1 MSFIHDR
8 RGQSVVIGTVILFG
22 FLIVALAVYQAQV
35 VPQENAQVE
44 FEHSQEVE
52 NDVNDLRNAILRAG
66 STGSAQSQR
75 VRLGTRYPQ
84 RTFFVNPPPATG
96 QLSTTDPEPI
106 QFENAEIDDGAH
118 ENVGLFWDT
127 SPEFQTRSI
136 QYTPDYNEFREAPTL
151 TYEHSVVAAEFDDE
165 VLFRSG
171 QSTLRE
177 NRISLTT
184 VSGEVSENGVEAR
197 SVDVDP
203 ISQGTRG
210 VPITGDDIEIVLPTA
225 IGNEDRAAE
234 RWAQRLPDDADVVAG
249 TGTITLRLPDSD
261 DPYRLRLSNVSVDGT
276 GDTEPAYIV
285 PVGPETV
292 APNGEIGVEVRD
304 EYNNPVAGADVTI
317 DGDDGFT
324 TDDDGRVFTTV
335 GAEDTVVR
343 LGTPEGPDAD
353 DRPDYESVQFEVRS
367 EAEETRTFRTEWT
380 TSEPATVAAGGSRD
394 LTVRTTDRETGDPIV
409 DSTVDA
415 SYAVVD
421 AEGDGPDTI
430 EADERTDPD
439 GRTTVEFDAS
449 NAEEGDQFRV
459 YASSGDD
466 VDRLLVDVIEP
477 DALGFNQ
484 VTASDLDA
492 NTDGQTQ
499 EFTFQV
505 SGDLPEGETV
515 DIDLD
520 DAQQRGDGGGQNF
533 QVDYRSATG
542 SSDDGDV
549 TVSATNTEANVEFTS
564 PEGGVEDG
572 ETAVITVENVAT
584 GPNGQQTDPYT
595 VTFTRNDSGASE
607 ETTFEVD

>member
-1 MSFIHDR
+1 MSLIHDR
-8 RGQSVVIGTVILFG
+8 RGQSVVIGAVVLFG
-22 FLIVALAVYQAQV
+22 FLIVALAVYQAFG
-35 VPQENAQVE
+35 VPAQNAE
-44 FEHSQEVE
+44 IEVDHNE
-52 NDVNDLRNAILRAG
+52 DLQSDMTDLRNTLLDTRTRTDLDRTAAHRSVQI
-66 STGSAQSQR
+66 
-75 VRLGTRYPQ
+75 RLGTRYPS
-84 RTFFVNPPPATG
+84 RILTVNPPPATG
-96 QLSTTDPEPI
+96 TLQSQDDVPNLTLDSARLADSRYTNVDPVLD
-106 QFENAEIDDGAH
+106 QSH
-118 ENVGLFWDT
+118 ET
-127 SPEFQTRSI
+127 SLLT
-136 QYTPDYNEFREAPTL
+136 YTPGYNEYREAPRTTFEHSLLYNQFEGANLTL
-151 TYEHSVVAAEFDDE
+151 TGQRTVDGDARELDIVVYDGDVNEQ
-165 VLFRSG
+165 G
-171 QSTLRE
+171 LR
-177 NRISLTT
+177 TT
-184 VSGEVSENGVEAR
+184 VDPATLDGP
-197 SVDVDP
+197 SV
-203 ISQGTRG
+203 R
-210 VPITGDDIEIVLPTA
+210 VPIE
-225 IGNEDRAAE
+225 
-234 RWAQRLPDDADVVAG
+234 
-249 TGTITLRLPDSD
+249 
-261 DPYRLRLSNVSVDGT
+261 
-276 GDTEPAYIV
+276 
-285 PVGPETV
+285 
-292 APNGEIGVEVRD
+292 
-304 EYNNPVAGADVTI
+304 
-317 DGDDGFT
+317 GDDGNIT
-324 TDDDGRVFTTV
+324 LTLPTESPEVWEEVIDDEQNAEVIDSDSDTVTIELDDGDVWDLRMTRVGV
-335 GAEDTVVR
+335 DGGE
-343 LGTPEGPDAD
+343 AD
-353 DRPDYESVQFEVRS
+353 DLFSNVEAPDED
-367 EAEETRTFRTEWT
+367 ETDELNRTFRTEWT

-430 EADERTDPD
+430 EADGRTDPD
-439 GRTTVEFDAS
+439 GQTTVEFDAS

-520 DAQQRGDGGGQNF
+520 DAQQRGGGGRNF

-584 GPNGQQTDPYT
+584 GPNGQQNDPYT

>member
-22 FLIVALAVYQAQV
+22 FLVVALAVYQAQV

-96 QLSTTDPEPI
+96 QLSTTDPGTIE
-106 QFENAEIDDGAH
+106 FENAEIGDGAH

-151 TYEHSVVAAEFDDE
+151 TYEHSVVAAGFDDE

-171 QSTLRE
+171 QSILRE

-210 VPITGDDIEIVLPTA
+210 IPITGDDIEIVLPTA

-249 TGTITLRLPDSD
+249 TGTITLTLPDSD
-261 DPYRLRLSNVSVDGT
+261 DPYRLRLSNVSIDGT
-276 GDTEPAYIV
+276 GDAVPAYIV
-285 PVGPETV
+285 PVGSETV

-304 EYNNPVAGADVTI
+304 EYNNPVADADVTI
-317 DGDDGFT
+317 DGDDFI
-324 TDDDGRVFTTV
+324 TDDDGRVFTTI
-335 GAEDTVVR
+335 GSDGVVAR
-343 LGTPEGPDAD
+343 IGTEE
-353 DRPDYESVQFEVRS
+353 DYESVQFEVRS
-367 EAEETRTFRTEWT
+367 EAEETRTFRTEWIE
-380 TSEPATVAAGGSRD
+380 TSPVQVVEGEDRD
-394 LTVRTTDRETGDPIV
+394 LTVRVRDRESEQSITGAEVDVAYSPRSADPGEPTLGDPDPETTD
-409 DSTVDA
+409 A
-415 SYAVVD
+415 S
-421 AEGDGPDTI
+421 
-430 EADERTDPD
+430 
-439 GRTTVEFDAS
+439 GRTVVNFDSNDAVDGDEFY
-449 NAEEGDQFRV
+449 V
-459 YASSGDD
+459 YASAGDD
-466 VDRLLVDVIEP
+466 VDRIFVEVVDQGTQTMASRTTIEDNEFDSFNGNSEIEFVIENTGGGTSTLT
-477 DALGFNQ
+477 DITVGSNDLSEDTFVENLENGDTFRTDDDVGLISGRIELGQNTPLDQ
-484 VTASDLDA
+484 DLDI
-492 NTDGQTQ
+492 N
-499 EFTFQV
+499 
-505 SGDLPEGETV
+505 
-515 DIDLD
+515 
-520 DAQQRGDGGGQNF
+520 
-533 QVDYRSATG
+533 
-542 SSDDGDV
+542 DGD
-549 TVSATNTEANVEFTS
+549 
-564 PEGGVEDG
+564 D
-572 ETAVITVENVAT
+572 ITVELGQFRT
-584 GPNGQQTDPYT
+584 GPGNGNREQIQNANIE
-595 VTFTRNDSGASE
+595 VTLGFSDGSTRSFVISRG
-607 ETTFEVD
+607 